1 MHGKNGKKNEHFVY
15 YFFLDKWP
23 LNNKINSAVAIHF
36 VVICRNNVKDD
47 TLNQEGV
54 GNFKKDGSILDI

>member
-1 MHGKNGKKNEHFVY
+1 MHGKNEKKTEHFVY
-15 YFFLDKWP
+15 FFKDKWP
-23 LNNKINSAVAIHF
+23 LNSKINSAVAIHF
-36 VVICRNNVKDD
+36 VVICHNNVKDD